1 MCLEIVWRQ
10 LFHERL
16 MLKVKDLQLIASVQF
31 AFGSYSWSKEVLM
44 EAKEAIRLG
53 KKNRPICY
61 WWNHILVCS
70 LKEGKTSGAHR
81 HQNRSF
87 LVKKTLFTT
96 SGKVQT
102 AHNEVG
108 LSLSNTAGSMRK
120 YSV

>member
-53 KKNRPICY
+53 
-61 WWNHILVCS
+61 
-70 LKEGKTSGAHR
+70 E
-81 HQNRSF
+81 
-87 LVKKTLFTT
+87 KKTDPSATGGITFWYVL
-96 SGKVQT
+96 
-102 AHNEVG
+102 
-108 LSLSNTAGSMRK
+108 
-120 YSV
+120 